1 MKQGKRAIR
10 RPSYTSTARQLTG
23 VRRSCDRER
32 ERRARG
38 CDSDRAR
45 ALFAARLLTVR
56 EVAAFLRVSTRT
68 VYGMC
73 AQWRLGHVRLLNGIR
88 VDPTAPVALL
98 GAK

>member
-32 ERRARG
+32 EDGHA
-38 CDSDRAR
+38 DVIPIAP
-45 ALFAARLLTVR
+45 ALAPYLL
-56 EVAAFLRVSTRT
+56 LRVSMRT

-73 AQWRLGHVRLLNGIR
+73 AQGRLGHVRLLNAIR
-88 VDPTAPVALL
+88 VDPTALVSLL